1 VAGRGRE
8 RGAARALERGTAL
21 LEEAAE
27 RSRPRT
33 VAERLKANVCWFAQ
47 AALSTALAWALAQ
60 ALFGH
65 TRPIFAAM
73 GALIGV
79 SATPGQRR
87 RSAAETVLGVALGIG
102 IADALVVM
110 IGDGTLQLAAI
121 VAGAMVAAVA
131 LGGGPVLVT
140 EAAAGA
146 LLVVTVEP
154 LGSGLSGA
162 RLPRFAAGRRRGAD
176 GHLAAAGEPRRG
188 CAARRRCWPKSQASS
203 RTSPERSSAAT
214 AILPKARSRG
224 LAPSIP
230 TPWTTPSPPDA
241 RRCAWR
247 PSMAPRAHGSRA
259 TRAPRARS
267 TRRLPASRR

>member
-33 VAERLKANVCWFAQ
+33 VAERLKANLRWFAQ

-87 RSAAETVLGVALGIG
+87 RSAVETVLGVALGIG

-110 IGDGTLQLAAI
+110 IGDGRCSLPPSSRARWW
-121 VAGAMVAAVA
+121 
-131 LGGGPVLVT
+131 PRWRW
-140 EAAAGA
+140 AAARCWS
-146 LLVVTVEP
+146 P
-154 LGSGLSGA
+154 
-162 RLPRFAAGRRRGAD
+162 RRRR
-176 GHLAAAGEPRRG
+176 E
-188 CAARRRCWPKSQASS
+188 RCWS
-203 RTSPERSSAAT
+203 
-214 AILPKARSRG
+214 
-224 LAPSIP
+224 
-230 TPWTTPSPPDA
+230 
-241 RRCAWR
+241 
-247 PSMAPRAHGSRA
+247 
-259 TRAPRARS
+259 
-267 TRRLPASRR
+267 